1 MGRLVVAKIGS
12 STLMDANNE
21 LDVAFV
27 RSLCAQIA
35 ALKAE
40 GNSVVLVSSG
50 ASAVGRSLLGFE
62 QRPTDIPTLQAC
74 AAVGQTKLIE
84 QYAEILKEDG
94 ITCSQVLL
102 TRGDVVDRTGYLNAR
117 NTFEKLLE
125 MGVVPIVNENDTVSV
140 REFSFGDNDMLG
152 AIVASLIDADQ
163 YIILS
168 DIDGLYSANPDTD
181 PEAEFIERVE
191 KVDGDILAMAG
202 GAGSTFGTG
211 GMATKVKAGRAMIA
225 AGIPMVI
232 CRGRSENALVD
243 AVHGKG
249 RFTRFESASETSHEA
264 ARKLWIGLAGL
275 AKGSVTVDAGA
286 ARALERDGASLLPVG
301 ITGIDGSFD
310 AGDTLNVLNLDG
322 VLIARGITRYGSA
335 ELAQVKGLRLDVI
348 ARFLPERADCPVI
361 HRDELL
367 VF

>member
-1 MGRLVVAKIGS
+1 MSKLIVAKVGS

-21 LDVAFV
+21 LDTAFV

-35 ALKAE
+35 ELKRA
-40 GNSVVLVSSG
+40 GNQVVLVSSG

-62 QRPTDIPTLQAC
+62 TRPSEIQTLQAC

-84 QYAEILKEDG
+84 SYAEILKEDG
-94 ITCSQVLL
+94 ITSAQVLL

-125 MGVVPIVNENDTVSV
+125 LGVVPIVNENDTVSV

-152 AIVASLIDADQ
+152 AIVASLIDADL
-163 YIILS
+163 YVILS
-168 DIDGLYSANPDTD
+168 DIDGLYTANPDTHAD
-181 PEAEFIERVE
+181 AQFIERVE

-202 GAGSTFGTG
+202 GAGTTFGTG
-211 GMATKVKAGRAMIA
+211 GMATKVRAGRAMIA

-232 CRGRSENALVD
+232 TKGRAEHALVD
-243 AVHGKG
+243 AVAGKG
-249 RFTRFESASETSHEA
+249 RFTRFESAGEANHEA
-264 ARKLWIGLAGL
+264 ARKLWIGLAGM

-286 ARALERDGASLLPVG
+286 ERALERDGASLLPVG
-301 ITGIDGSFD
+301 ITEVEGSF
-310 AGDTLNVLNLDG
+310 AEGDTLNVLSQEG
-322 VLIARGITRYGSA
+322 ELIARGITRYSSKDL
-335 ELAQVKGLRLDVI
+335 EKVKGLRLDVV
-348 ARFLPERADCPVI
+348 ARFLPDRIDCPVI

>member
-1 MGRLVVAKIGS
+1 MGRLIVAKVGS
-12 STLMDANNE
+12 STLVDAEGN
-21 LDVAFV
+21 LDLTFV

-35 ALKAE
+35 ELKAQ

-62 QRPTDIPTLQAC
+62 RRPSEIPLLQAC

-84 QYAEILKEDG
+84 SYAEVLKEDG
-94 ITCSQVLL
+94 ITSAQVLL
-102 TRGDVVDRTGYLNAR
+102 TRADVVDRTGYLNAR

-152 AIVASLIDADQ
+152 AIVASLIDADL
-163 YIILS
+163 YVILS
-168 DIDGLYSANPDTD
+168 DVEGLYTKNPDTHSD
-181 PEAEFIERVE
+181 ARFIERVD
-191 KVDGDILAMAG
+191 KVDSEIMAMAG
-202 GAGSTFGTG
+202 GSGTTFGTG
-211 GMATKVKAGRAMIA
+211 GMATKVKAGRAMLA
-225 AGIPMVI
+225 AGIPMII
-232 CRGRSENALVD
+232 CKGRAEHALCD
-243 AVHGKG
+243 AVCGQG
-249 RFTRFESASETSHEA
+249 RFTRFESVGEANHEA

-301 ITGIDGSFD
+301 ICEVEGSFA
-310 AGDTLNVLNLDG
+310 AGDTLNVLNPEG
-322 VLIARGITRYGSA
+322 ELIARGITAYNSKDL
-335 ELAQVKGLRLDVI
+335 EKVKGLRLDVV